1 MSAAMW
7 KKEDSVSAP
16 PAPTLAT
23 YTEAM
28 NKFTKAATA
37 FMEHVHLLTE
47 AREAYQEAMS
57 SSAALRS
64 SLDAGDKTL
73 RSLMIQLEQVV
84 NDHVGEP
91 PVDRKKPEPT
101 KVEPIRTNND
111 SAAAV
116 RTTSF
121 P

>member
-7 KKEDSVSAP
+7 KREDGVNTP
-16 PAPTLAT
+16 PAPTLAM
-23 YTEAM
+23 YTDAM
-28 NKFTKAATA
+28 NKFTKAAEA

-73 RSLMIQLEQVV
+73 RSLMLQLEQVV
-84 NDHVGEP
+84 SAHLGEP
-91 PVDRKKPEPT
+91 PVDKKKTEPT
-101 KVEPIRTNND
+101 KVEPIRAN
-111 SAAAV
+111 SESIGVV
-116 RTTSF
+116 RTSF